1 MHELVI
7 VLSDL
12 YLSQETPERELPAG
26 VALPGL
32 QHVARFGA
40 HVKIA
45 GGWRSWLGR
54 WLTGK
59 DTGAPA
65 AVAAVGLH
73 ASRGSPPAAS
83 SQVLT
88 SSPTLALPQVSQTP
102 SVPRSLAPAI
112 ATTVAVP
119 LAINSSQSPSGAHT
133 KIAWMATPVH
143 LVAGLTSV
151 HVDRRSI
158 LRLDANDQSALAAD
172 FQRVFHDSGFE
183 LRPLDSGDF
192 LVLGPHMPVAETLE
206 PARSMGASIADAQRA
221 DAANPALRRLG
232 AEIEMWLHDHAV
244 NGARGR
250 RGEPPVTGLWLW
262 GGGPAG
268 NVVAGER
275 ARSSDIAFGRDA
287 YLQGLWAA
295 RGEKVF
301 PLPPQLADVFGY
313 PQPQRAL
320 LVIEIGL
327 MLHSNPTWTFFDA
340 VAQIDR
346 AFIEPAIE
354 ALNRGQCE
362 RLVILA
368 NDHQVTLRARDRL
381 KFWRRTPS
389 GLSGLQ

>member
-1 MHELVI
+1 
-7 VLSDL
+7 
-12 YLSQETPERELPAG
+12 
-26 VALPGL
+26 
-32 QHVARFGA
+32 
-40 HVKIA
+40 
-45 GGWRSWLGR
+45 
-54 WLTGK
+54 
-59 DTGAPA
+59 
-65 AVAAVGLH
+65 
-73 ASRGSPPAAS
+73 
-83 SQVLT
+83 
-88 SSPTLALPQVSQTP
+88 
-102 SVPRSLAPAI
+102 
-112 ATTVAVP
+112 
-119 LAINSSQSPSGAHT
+119 
-133 KIAWMATPVH
+133 MATPVH

-327 MLHSNPTWTFFDA
+327 ILHSNPTWTFFDA